1 MPDTLWVPKI
11 NAILDGRWA
20 IEHIFC
26 LFLFLIFIAENATV
40 PTYFE
45 MKRFCLKLYNT
56 SPRLNR
62 KNLSISVT
70 FFRFHLEEEY
80 QSTLIH
86 ESAIFNRHC

>member
-20 IEHIFC
+20 MGDC
-26 LFLFLIFIAENATV
+26 LFLFLIFIAENAMV
-40 PTYFE
+40 QTYFK

-56 SPRLNR
+56 SPRLIR

-80 QSTLIH
+80 QSTLIY